1 MIPKIQQMAPRFDSM
16 SEDDF
21 GDWVDALPFD
31 EFIEMIGL
39 GLGSEGV
46 GAIIKKACAQTTT

>member
-1 MIPKIQQMAPRFDSM
+1 MAPRFDSM